1 MSKIPVMEIFGPT
14 IQGEGAVIGTKTMFV
29 RTAGCDYR
37 CVWCDSAFTWD
48 GSAKSEM
55 RLMEPAEIVDEL
67 LRMAEGNFSY
77 VTISGGNPALIGSPM
92 KTLIELLHE
101 KGIKVGMETQGSVYQ
116 EWFSLL
122 DQITVS
128 PKPPS
133 SHMTPDLDKL
143 DRILQTLQPDKAS
156 LKVVVFD
163 EDDFRFAKSIHRRY
177 PRFAFYVQPGND
189 DVNEPGDISKRLLTR
204 LEWLF
209 EKVMGDP
216 DMNEVKVLPQLHA
229 LVWHNK
235 RGK

>member
-1 MSKIPVMEIFGPT
+1 MSRIPVLEIFGPT

-48 GSAKSEM
+48 GSAKEEI
-55 RLMEPAEIVDEL
+55 RLMEPAEIVEEL

-92 KTLIELLHE
+92 KTLIDLLHE
-101 KGIKVGMETQGSVYQ
+101 KGIKVGMETQGSMYQ

-133 SHMTPDLDKL
+133 SNMTPDLDKL
-143 DRILQTLQPDKAS
+143 DRILQTLHPDKAS

-177 PRFAFYVQPGND
+177 PRFAFYVQPGNA
-189 DVNEPGDISKRLLTR
+189 DVNEPGDISKRLLTS